1 MPYTRVEYL
10 MVPGVGIHGHPEVA
24 LATRVDLPIEGMT
37 CGACAARIERGL
49 NRIDGVASAS
59 VNLAAERATVVYD
72 PAVTGPPAFSDK
84 VAALGYAVGRDP
96 GADDEPPTRLL
107 AAAALTAPVLALGMF
122 PALQYPGWAWLSA
135 VLATPVVLWAGA
147 GFHRAA
153 LAGLRHR
160 AATMDTL
167 VSLGT
172 LAAWGWSVAAL
183 LAARPGDP
191 APGEPGGAH
200 LYFEVAAIIV
210 VLILFGRWLE
220 QRARSRS
227 GQALRRLAELGSGT
241 AMVLRDGAEVPV
253 PVEQVAV
260 GDRFVVRPGQKLA
273 TDGVVEEGRSSID
286 RSLLTGESVPVEAG
300 PGDEVTGA
308 TVNLEGRLV
317 VRATRVGA
325 DTALA
330 QIVRLVEAAQ
340 GSKAPVQRL
349 ADRVAGVFVPV
360 VLAIAAL
367 TFAGWLATGHTAAE
381 AVSAAVAV
389 LIVACPCSLGLAT
402 PTAVMAGTGRGAQ
415 LGILI
420 RGAEVLE
427 RAGRVTTALLDKT
440 GTLTRGR
447 MALVEVAA
455 DDGVDPAELLALAAS
470 LEDASEHP
478 VARAVAEGAKE
489 RGLARS
495 PVEAFTSLPGQGVTG
510 RVGGRELLVG
520 STGLLAGRGWVVGGR
535 VQAAVDAARAA
546 GRTAVVAGWDGRAR
560 GMLAVADQVKP
571 GARAAVERLRELGLE
586 TVMLTGD
593 HQATAA
599 TVAAELGVDG
609 FAAELS
615 PGAKAA
621 EVRRRQQAG
630 QVVAMVGDGVNDAP
644 ALAQADVGV
653 ALGGGTD
660 VAVEASDL
668 TLVGGDPGGVADA
681 VALSRETY
689 ATIKQNLFWAFA
701 YNVAAIPLAA
711 LGRLHPMVAAAAMSL
726 SSVFVV
732 GCSLQLRSFSPARP
746 LATRARRLALA
757 GVAVVALV
765 AALALS
771 PRLPQ
776 PAADP
781 PHPAGHT
788 VHQEQP

>member
-1 MPYTRVEYL
+1 MAATA
-10 MVPGVGIHGHPEVA
+10 PERA
-24 LATRVDLPIEGMT
+24 GTTRVDLPIEGMT

-49 NRIDGVASAS
+49 NRLDGVASAS

-72 PAVTGPPAFSDK
+72 PEVTGPPAFAEK
-84 VAALGYAVGRDP
+84 VSALGYAVGRDP
-96 GADDEPPTRLL
+96 DAADPAGAARTRLV
-107 AAAALTAPVLALGMF
+107 AAAALTGPVLVLAMF
-122 PALQYPGWAWLSA
+122 PALQYPGWAWLAA

-160 AATMDTL
+160 TATMDTL

-183 LAARPGDP
+183 LATGPGDP
-191 APGEPGGAH
+191 APGEPGGPH
-200 LYFEVAAIIV
+200 VYFEVAAIIV
-210 VLILFGRWLE
+210 VLVLFGRWLE
-220 QRARSRS
+220 SRARSRS
-227 GQALRRLAELGSGT
+227 GQALRRLLELGTGT
-241 AMVLRDGAEVPV
+241 AMVLRDGAEVAV
-253 PVEQVAV
+253 PVEAVVV

-273 TDGVVEEGRSSID
+273 TDGVVTEGRSSVD
-286 RSLLTGESVPVEAG
+286 RSLLTGESVPVEVG

-308 TVNLEGRLV
+308 TVNQEGRLV

-360 VLAIAAL
+360 VLGIAAL
-367 TFAGWLATGHTAAE
+367 TLAGWLVTGHTAAE

-402 PTAVMAGTGRGAQ
+402 PTAVMVGTGRGAQ

-427 RAGRVTTALLDKT
+427 RTGKATVALLDKT
-440 GTLTRGR
+440 GTVTEGR
-447 MALVEVAA
+447 MSLAGVAA
-455 DDGVDPAELLALAAS
+455 GDGVDPDRLLALAAS

-478 VARAVAEGAKE
+478 VARAVADGARD
-489 RGLARS
+489 RGLALS
-495 PVEAFTSLPGQGVTG
+495 PAETFTNLPGQGVAG
-510 RVGGRELLVG
+510 RVGGHELLVG
-520 STGLLAGRGWVVGGR
+520 STRLLEGRGWAVPVA
-535 VQAAVDAARAA
+535 VQDAADAARAA
-546 GRTAVVAGWDGRAR
+546 GRIAVVAGWDGRAR
-560 GMLAVADQVKP
+560 GVLAVADQVKP
-571 GARAAVERLRELGLE
+571 GSRAAVERLRALGLE
-586 TVMLTGD
+586 TVLLTGD
-593 HQATAA
+593 HQATAS
-599 TVAAELGVDG
+599 TVAGELGVDG
-609 FAAELS
+609 VAAELL
-615 PGAKAA
+615 PADKVA

-711 LGRLHPMVAAAAMSL
+711 LGRLNPMVAAAAMSL

-732 GCSLQLRSFSPARP
+732 GCSLQLRGFTPARP
-746 LATRARRLALA
+746 HAVRVRRLALT
-757 GVAVVALV
+757 
-765 AALALS
+765 ALAILALAAGLTLS
-771 PRLPQ
+771 TRLTRS
-776 PAADP
+776 
-781 PHPAGHT
+781 HPAPGDHPTAHT
-788 VHQEQP
+788 IPQEQP

>member
-1 MPYTRVEYL
+1 
-10 MVPGVGIHGHPEVA
+10 VA
-24 LATRVDLPIEGMT
+24 VARTIDLPIEGMT

-49 NRIDGVASAS
+49 SRLDGVASAS
-59 VNLAAERATVVYD
+59 VNLAAERATVTYD
-72 PAVTGPPAFSDK
+72 PQVTGPPAFADK
-84 VAALGYAVGRDP
+84 VAALGYAVGRAPDAADP
-96 GADDEPPTRLL
+96 ATAPRRRLL
-107 AAAALTAPVLALGMF
+107 AAAALTAPVLALSMV
-122 PALQYPGWAWLSA
+122 PALQFPGWRWLAA

-160 AATMDTL
+160 TATMDTL

-172 LAAWGWSVAAL
+172 LAAWGWSMAAL
-183 LAARPGDP
+183 LAGD
-191 APGEPGGAH
+191 AGAAGAGMDGGTYV
-200 LYFEVAAIIV
+200 YFEVAAIIV

-220 QRARSRS
+220 ARARHRS
-227 GQALRRLAELGSGT
+227 GQALRRLAELGAGT
-241 AMVLRDGAEVPV
+241 ASVLRDGAEVAV
-253 PVEQVAV
+253 PVERVAV
-260 GDRFVVRPGQKLA
+260 GDRFVVRPGERIA

-286 RSLLTGESVPVEAG
+286 RSLLTGESVPVAAG
-300 PGDEVTGA
+300 PGDEVAGA

-330 QIVRLVEAAQ
+330 RIVRLVEAAQ

-360 VLAIAAL
+360 VLAVAAL
-367 TFAGWLATGHTAAE
+367 TLAGWLAAGRPAGE

-427 RAGRVTTALLDKT
+427 RAGRVTTVALDKT
-440 GTLTRGR
+440 GTMTTGR
-447 MALVEVAA
+447 MALVGVTAA
-455 DDGVDPAELLALAAS
+455 AGVDPDELLCLAAS
-470 LEDASEHP
+470 LEDGSEHP
-478 VARAVAEGAKE
+478 VGRAVAEGARE
-489 RGLARS
+489 RGLRLS
-495 PVEAFTSLPGQGVTG
+495 PAGTFTGLPGRGVAG
-510 RVGGRELLVG
+510 RVAGRELLVG
-520 STGLLAGRGWVVGGR
+520 SAGLLAERGWTVPAEVA
-535 VQAAVDAARAA
+535 AAVDAARAA
-546 GRTAVVAGWDGRAR
+546 GHIAVVAGWDGRAT
-560 GMLAVADQVKP
+560 GVLAVADRVKP
-571 GARAAVERLRELGLE
+571 GARRAVERLAALGLE
-586 TVMLTGD
+586 TVLLTGD
-593 HQATAA
+593 HEATAR
-599 TVAAELGVDG
+599 TVAAELGVDEV
-609 FAAELS
+609 AAGLL
-615 PGAKAA
+615 PAGKVA
-621 EVRRRQQAG
+621 EVARRQQAG
-630 QVVAMVGDGVNDAP
+630 EVVAMVGDGVNDAP

-653 ALGGGTD
+653 ALSGGTD

-711 LGRLHPMVAAAAMSL
+711 TGRLHPMVAAAAMSL

-732 GCSLQLRSFSPARP
+732 ACSLQLRAFTPARP
-746 LATRARRLALA
+746 APTRRRRLALA
-757 GVAVVALV
+757 ALAVAALA

-771 PRLPQ
+771 PRLPDPSATMATTP
-776 PAADP
+776 PAPTTAHLERP
-781 PHPAGHT
+781 
-788 VHQEQP
+788 

>member
-1 MPYTRVEYL
+1 MGP
-10 MVPGVGIHGHPEVA
+10 A
-24 LATRVDLPIEGMT
+24 ATAPRRAGAATADLPIEGMT

-49 NRIDGVASAS
+49 GRLDGVASAS
-59 VNLAAERATVVYD
+59 VNLAADRATVVYD
-72 PAVTGPPAFSDK
+72 PAVTGPAAFAEK

-96 GADDEPPTRLL
+96 DAADPADALRTRLL
-107 AAAALTAPVLALGMF
+107 AAAALTLPVLALSMF
-122 PALQYPGWAWLSA
+122 PALQYPGWAWLAA

-172 LAAWGWSVAAL
+172 LAAWGWSVAVL
-183 LAARPGDP
+183 LATGPGDP
-191 APGEPGGAH
+191 APGEPGGTH
-200 LYFEVAAIIV
+200 VYFEVAAIIV

-220 QRARSRS
+220 QRARHRS
-227 GQALRRLAELGSGT
+227 GQALRRLLELGSGT

-260 GDRFVVRPGQKLA
+260 GDRFVVRPGEKLA
-273 TDGVVEEGRSSID
+273 TDGVVEEGRSSVD
-286 RSLLTGESVPVEAG
+286 RSLLTGESVPVGAG
-300 PGDEVTGA
+300 PGDEVIGA

-330 QIVRLVEAAQ
+330 QIVRMVEAAQ

-360 VLAIAAL
+360 VLAVAAL
-367 TFAGWLATGHTAAE
+367 TFAGWLVTGHSAAE

-402 PTAVMAGTGRGAQ
+402 PTAVMVGTGRGAQ

-427 RAGRVTTALLDKT
+427 RAGQLTTALLDKT
-440 GTLTRGR
+440 GTLTQGR
-447 MALVEVAA
+447 MALAEVVA
-455 DDGVDPAELLALAAS
+455 DDGVDPDELLALAGS
-470 LEDASEHP
+470 VENASEHP
-478 VARAVAEGAKE
+478 VARAVAAGARD
-489 RGLARS
+489 RGLALETPKGFS
-495 PVEAFTSLPGQGVTG
+495 SLPGQGVSG
-510 RVGGRELLVG
+510 RVGGREVLVG
-520 STGLLAGRGWVVGGR
+520 STGLLVGPGWAVPDR
-535 VQAAVDAARAA
+535 VRWAVDAARAA

-560 GMLAVADQVKP
+560 GMLAVADQLKP
-571 GARAAVERLRELGLE
+571 GARAAVDRLRALGLE
-586 TVMLTGD
+586 TVLLTGD
-593 HQATAA
+593 HQATAGS
-599 TVAAELGVDG
+599 VAAELGVDAV
-609 FAAELS
+609 AAELR
-615 PGAKAA
+615 PDAKAA

-701 YNVAAIPLAA
+701 YNVGAIPLAA

-726 SSVFVV
+726 SSVFVLS
-732 GCSLQLRSFSPARP
+732 CSLQLRAFSPARP

-757 GVAVVALV
+757 GLAVVALV

-771 PRLPQ
+771 PRLSQ
-776 PAADP
+776 PADSP
-781 PHPAGHT
+781 PLAPHAAA
-788 VHQEQP
+788 HQEQP